1 MAQYGTI
8 MVVDDNP
15 AILTAAKITLQPHF
29 ENVITLSSPKDI
41 ISTLNQEEVN
51 AILLD
56 MNFTAGMN
64 SGHDGLQWLENI
76 HKLHPDVPV
85 VLITAYADVKLA
97 VTGLKMGAV
106 DFVTKPWNNEELI
119 SSLKHAIDASETV
132 VPLGDL
138 ETQHIQRV
146 VDKCHGNI
154 TRASELLGISRQTLY
169 SKIKK

>member
-64 SGHDGLQWLENI
+64 SGHDVLQWLENI

-97 VTGLKMGAV
+97 VTGLKIGAV

-169 SKIKK
+169 SKMKK

>member
-1 MAQYGTI
+1 MAQYATI

-97 VTGLKMGAV
+97 VTGLKMGAALSVACVCLFALTMFGRTWYTKKKLSKNDAGVACEQKV
-106 DFVTKPWNNEELI
+106 D
-119 SSLKHAIDASETV
+119 
-132 VPLGDL
+132 
-138 ETQHIQRV
+138 
-146 VDKCHGNI
+146 
-154 TRASELLGISRQTLY
+154 
-169 SKIKK
+169 